1 MSRWCM
7 MLLLTVFSALQLY
20 AQKEEIT
27 VTGTVKDTK
36 GETLV
41 GVNIVIENQPGLG
54 VVSDIDGNYKIK
66 ADKYATL
73 VASFIGYKTQR
84 IAIAGKEKHDIV
96 LEEEVE
102 QLDEVSVVAAGV
114 QRKAT
119 VVGAITT
126 VDVEKLKTSG
136 GSQLSNTLAGN
147 VAGIIAMQ
155 RSGEPGANYSE
166 FWIRGISTF
175 GANSSALVLV
185 DGIERDFNELN
196 AEDIESFSVLKDASA
211 TAIYGQRGANGV
223 VLVTTKRGKEGKV
236 KINVKGEFG
245 ISTPSRMP
253 EYVDGLTLAA
263 YFLGFTRLAAPGLEG
278 AVANTMAFAT
288 LTLCQLFHA
297 FNVRSEDRSLLEQGL
312 LSNPAMNKAFLAG
325 ASMQLA
331 VLLFPPLQSVFS
343 VVPMDGGQWLTVLLL
358 AAAPIPICELA
369 KALGRRRE
377 MAETRGVPPDHG
389 TGRPVSG
396 AGAAK

>member
-1 MSRWCM
+1 

-119 VVGAITT
+119 VVG
-126 VDVEKLKTSG
+126 
-136 GSQLSNTLAGN
+136 QLR
-147 VAGIIAMQ
+147 Q
-155 RSGEPGANYSE
+155 
-166 FWIRGISTF
+166 
-175 GANSSALVLV
+175 
-185 DGIERDFNELN
+185 
-196 AEDIESFSVLKDASA
+196 
-211 TAIYGQRGANGV
+211 
-223 VLVTTKRGKEGKV
+223 
-236 KINVKGEFG
+236 
-245 ISTPSRMP
+245 
-253 EYVDGLTLAA
+253 
-263 YFLGFTRLAAPGLEG
+263 
-278 AVANTMAFAT
+278 
-288 LTLCQLFHA
+288 
-297 FNVRSEDRSLLEQGL
+297 
-312 LSNPAMNKAFLAG
+312 
-325 ASMQLA
+325 
-331 VLLFPPLQSVFS
+331 
-343 VVPMDGGQWLTVLLL
+343 
-358 AAAPIPICELA
+358 
-369 KALGRRRE
+369 
-377 MAETRGVPPDHG
+377 
-389 TGRPVSG
+389 
-396 AGAAK
+396 

>member
-1 MSRWCM
+1 

-211 TAIYGQRGANGV
+211 TAIYG
-223 VLVTTKRGKEGKV
+223 
-236 KINVKGEFG
+236 
-245 ISTPSRMP
+245 
-253 EYVDGLTLAA
+253 
-263 YFLGFTRLAAPGLEG
+263 
-278 AVANTMAFAT
+278 
-288 LTLCQLFHA
+288 
-297 FNVRSEDRSLLEQGL
+297 
-312 LSNPAMNKAFLAG
+312 
-325 ASMQLA
+325 
-331 VLLFPPLQSVFS
+331 
-343 VVPMDGGQWLTVLLL
+343 
-358 AAAPIPICELA
+358 
-369 KALGRRRE
+369 
-377 MAETRGVPPDHG
+377 
-389 TGRPVSG
+389 
-396 AGAAK
+396 

>member
-1 MSRWCM
+1 M
-7 MLLLTVFSALQLY
+7 
-20 AQKEEIT
+20 
-27 VTGTVKDTK
+27 
-36 GETLV
+36 
-41 GVNIVIENQPGLG
+41 NIVIENQPGLG

-84 IAIAGKEKHDIV
+84 IAIAGKGKRDIV
-96 LEEEVE
+96 PEEEVE

-211 TAIYGQRGANGV
+211 CYLRSAG
-223 VLVTTKRGKEGKV
+223 
-236 KINVKGEFG
+236 GERCGFG
-245 ISTPSRMP
+245 D
-253 EYVDGLTLAA
+253 Y
-263 YFLGFTRLAAPGLEG
+263 
-278 AVANTMAFAT
+278 
-288 LTLCQLFHA
+288 
-297 FNVRSEDRSLLEQGL
+297 
-312 LSNPAMNKAFLAG
+312 
-325 ASMQLA
+325 
-331 VLLFPPLQSVFS
+331 
-343 VVPMDGGQWLTVLLL
+343 
-358 AAAPIPICELA
+358 
-369 KALGRRRE
+369 
-377 MAETRGVPPDHG
+377 ETG
-389 TGRPVSG
+389 
-396 AGAAK
+396 